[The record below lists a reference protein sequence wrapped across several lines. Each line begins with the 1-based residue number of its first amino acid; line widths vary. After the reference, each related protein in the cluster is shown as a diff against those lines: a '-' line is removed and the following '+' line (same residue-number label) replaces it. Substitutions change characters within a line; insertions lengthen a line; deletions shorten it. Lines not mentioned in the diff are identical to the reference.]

1 MHANVRFDLRI
12 VRWYYKIIIK
22 EKPLSNVKN
31 DMGDDIMVLE
41 HLECFLTV
49 ARYMNFTKAAKSMFL
64 SQSTLSRNIS
74 ELENDLGVKLFNRN
88 NRFVKLT
95 TAGDTLLRMA
105 PSLLQE
111 IKKMEERV
119 YASGTDTV
127 GVLHVDMPRIYNA
140 GIFRALNGFVRKYG
154 PAHMRLSPYTRGS
167 LEEVC
172 SNPHAELIG
181 AYSFELP
188 EALDGF
194 ESMKLFEDN
203 MVLMVSEYHH
213 FAKRGKI
220 EFSDLQGEHVVLV
233 DRHADGVHKTV
244 ISRLFDLGATTSF
257 LTDGVSIELPDIEA
271 LLLQVRAGVGIA
283 LLPRMIAQAYSSGCE
298 LVEIVDFELPYDMM
312 LLWRSDDD
320 SELLADMLA
329 RFRKEFPQTEAAEPA
344 K

>member
-95 TAGDTLLRMA
+95 PAGETLLRMA

-127 GVLHVDMPRIYNA
+127 GVLHVDMPRIWHIPGPQRLCAKIRTCPYA
-140 GIFRALNGFVRKYG
+140 SVALHTRQPRGGLLK
-154 PAHMRLSPYTRGS
+154 SPRG
-167 LEEVC
+167 
-172 SNPHAELIG
+172 
-181 AYSFELP
+181 
-188 EALDGF
+188 
-194 ESMKLFEDN
+194 
-203 MVLMVSEYHH
+203 
-213 FAKRGKI
+213 
-220 EFSDLQGEHVVLV
+220 V
-233 DRHADGVHKTV
+233 DRGVF
-244 ISRLFDLGATTSF
+244 I
-257 LTDGVSIELPDIEA
+257 
-271 LLLQVRAGVGIA
+271 
-283 LLPRMIAQAYSSGCE
+283 
-298 LVEIVDFELPYDMM
+298 
-312 LLWRSDDD
+312 
-320 SELLADMLA
+320 
-329 RFRKEFPQTEAAEPA
+329 
-344 K
+344 